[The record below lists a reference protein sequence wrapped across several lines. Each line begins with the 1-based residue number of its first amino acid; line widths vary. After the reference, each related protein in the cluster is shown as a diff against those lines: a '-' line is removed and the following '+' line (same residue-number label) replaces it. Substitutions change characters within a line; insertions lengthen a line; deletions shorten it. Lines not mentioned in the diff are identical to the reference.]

1 MADNSQKTAFAL
13 TSNQWASKRI
23 NDAVQLAGKAL
34 PAQVVAIP
42 EPGVPIVTVK
52 FLLTGIFT
60 LPVVTLPV
68 AGAVYFRPPTAVGD
82 LGAVFPLDVYAGG
95 VSGLGGG
102 VADLSQRANLSTLV
116 WFAIGNSNWD
126 AVDPSVF
133 TLFGPGGVTI
143 RDTGSASRLD
153 LTPSGINLITALVNL
168 GGTGGLAV
176 ARIGD
181 TVETTGGSGTITSGS
196 TRVFA
201 VS

>member
-13 TSNQWASKRI
+13 TSNQWATKRI

-60 LPVVTLPV
+60 LPTVTVPV

-116 WFAIGNSNWD
+116 WFAVGNSNWD
-126 AVDPSVF
+126 AVDPSIF

-143 RDTGSASRLD
+143 RDTGSASHLD
-153 LTPSGINLITALVNL
+153 LTPSGINLITPLVNL
-168 GGTGGLAV
+168 AGLGGPGV

-181 TVETTGGSGTITSGS
+181 ATTCPAGAGTIVSGS
-196 TRVFA
+196 HKVF
-201 VS
+201 SQ

>member
-13 TSNQWASKRI
+13 TSNQWATRRI

-42 EPGVPIVTVK
+42 NAGVPIVTIK

-68 AGAVYFRPPTAVGD
+68 AGAIYFRPPTQVGD
-82 LGAVFPLDVYAGG
+82 LGAVFPLDTYLGG

-102 VADLSQRANLSTLV
+102 TADLSQRANLSTLV
-116 WFAIGNSNWD
+116 WFAIGNKNWAPVD
-126 AVDPSVF
+126 ADVF
-133 TLFGPGGVTI
+133 TLFGPNGVTI
-143 RDTGSASRLD
+143 RDSASESELKLRPTSIELD
-153 LTPSGINLITALVNL
+153 SPLVNL
-168 GGTGGLAV
+168 GGVGGPAV
-176 ARIGD
+176 ARVGD
-181 TVETTGGSGTITSGS
+181 PVSTPTGTGHIIGGSSK
-196 TRVFA
+196 VFA